1 MKNAVPKKVRVWTTA
16 LLPCLLLS
24 SQHSPAQY
32 VEVSAQIEGTSWPYS
47 PLGEKTEHRR
57 SYTTRCIFGTNLWC
71 IEDDF
76 PLNAKETW
84 WSTGT
89 NIIKYTLITKELPQP
104 GKERQTI
111 GALPGPP
118 LHNGDRFTRF
128 YGPSSP
134 QPLTG
139 TANLTW
145 LAFCSGPFLKAEG
158 RRLAPPFG
166 RDRSAS
172 DRTQLLD
179 EALGLPKG
187 VEIYSPEKELVCVY
201 EVRQST
207 NFLGWT
213 IPLQFEFTQYRARGH
228 ESPSPW
234 FHALATVT
242 SIQRG
247 TEPQVPSEVMENAHK
262 Q

>member
-1 MKNAVPKKVRVWTTA
+1 MA

-32 VEVSAQIEGTSWPYS
+32 VEVSARIEGTSWPYS
-47 PLGEKTEHRR
+47 PSGEKTEHRR

-76 PLNAKETW
+76 PLNAKRTW
-84 WSTGT
+84 WCTGT
-89 NIIKYTLITKELPQP
+89 NIIGDTLITKDTP
-104 GKERQTI
+104 ER
-111 GALPGPP
+111 AVPDPLGPP
-118 LHNGDRFTRF
+118 PRLGERHTAV
-128 YGPSSP
+128 YGPTSS
-134 QPLTG
+134 QPLDG

-145 LAFCSGPFLKAEG
+145 LAFCSGAFLKVEG
-158 RRLAPPFG
+158 RRLTPPFPAP
-166 RDRSAS
+166 SAS
-172 DRTQLLD
+172 DHTQLLD
-179 EALGLPKG
+179 GPPGLPKR

-207 NFLGWT
+207 NFLAWT

-228 ESPSPW
+228 ESPSPA
-234 FHALATVT
+234 FHAVATVT

-247 TEPQVPSEVMENAHK
+247 TEPRVPPDVMENAHK
-262 Q
+262 E